1 MSVLGYGSPASRCR
15 LAAVL
20 FTLVVYFGVVALNK
34 SVLGV
39 YWWIISQSV
48 SGIPG
53 GEAKQ
58 CYGYRL
64 IIIVCCV
71 WQHVRAVLCESEPVV
86 GSWFVSLQIFQVGGD
101 VRGGQPATDSNETCW

>member
-1 MSVLGYGSPASRCR
+1 MSVLGYGSPASSCR

-71 WQHVRAVLCESEPVV
+71 
-86 GSWFVSLQIFQVGGD
+86 
-101 VRGGQPATDSNETCW
+101 